1 MNELVE
7 TIADFMG
14 IDGLRAVLRAGVVFI
29 VGLALAIFVPRRIR
43 HLKMQPQQ
51 SLIVRSALRYGLVII
66 TVIWTLSLLGIDL
79 SVLFGAAGILT
90 VALGFASQ
98 ASASNLISGLFLMFE
113 SHFVVGDIITV
124 GDITGEVTS
133 IDPLSVKVRTF
144 QNLAVRIPNE
154 TMLKANVTNLS
165 GYPVRRYDMRLMVG
179 HGEDLAKVTRV
190 LHEAATKI
198 EICLQEPKPLIIFQG
213 WEERGLSIQFSVWA
227 TRVNYLEMLN
237 RMHVGVRDAFAANDI
252 EVPVLRRDVNVTGGA
267 APVEPRAP

>member
-1 MNELVE
+1 MNEI
-7 TIADFMG
+7 IANVSEFIG
-14 IDGLRAVLRAGVVFI
+14 IDGARAVLRAALVFL
-29 VGLALAIFVPRRIR
+29 VGIGLAIFLPRRFR
-43 HLKMQPQQ
+43 HLNLHPQQ
-51 SLIVRSALRYGLVII
+51 HLILRSAVRYGLIVV

-165 GYPVRRYDMRLMVG
+165 GYPVRRYDLKLMVG
-179 HGEDLAKVTRV
+179 HSEDLAKVGRV
-190 LHEAATKI
+190 LNEAAAGI
-198 EICLQEPKPLIIFQG
+198 EICLQEPKPLIIFLG
-213 WEERGLSIQFSVWA
+213 WEERGLALQFSVWA
-227 TRVNYLEMLN
+227 TRQNYLDLLN
-237 RMHVGVRDAFAANDI
+237 RIHIEVRRAFDANGI
-252 EVPVLRRDVNVTGGA
+252 VVPVLKREVTTVVAGDA
-267 APVEPRAP
+267 S